1 MFITDM
7 TNCDVEPIHIPGK
20 IQSHGFLI
28 AIDRGFNIT
37 FCSENI
43 STFLPTSAT
52 SLLTKPVQ
60 SLDAYLQ
67 KTGPP
72 GFIIQLIKLGETG
85 KGFMPANPYSI
96 EVQGQLFNLI
106 ISDSGDHYLLN
117 FEPEISDLNS
127 DIHRILG
134 SSLSIMLAD
143 SQLLPLLRKS
153 VQEVQKIIGYDRV
166 MIYKFHKDGHGEVVA
181 EVKNEELKPFMG
193 LHYPASD
200 IPKQA
205 RELYKINV
213 TRLIADV
220 STEPSI
226 IITSNKFHS
235 TPLDLTHSTLRA
247 VSPMHIQY
255 LKNMGVASSFSISLL
270 HHGELWGL
278 VACHNY
284 SPRFINYK
292 EREACKLIG
301 QVLSSALSFRQAE
314 EDEYLNNKLKM
325 SVDALTKQ
333 LIRYSSIEEAL
344 FEHKVTLLEAVGAT
358 GAALLFDNKL
368 HSAGDT
374 PDEKFIAGLTD
385 WLNET
390 MENQLYET
398 DRLPLVYPAALSKR
412 KQVSGLLACR
422 LSKEPKEFMIWFK
435 PEVVTT
441 INWAG
446 NPDKPVEFGTGG
458 IMEISPRKS
467 FDKWSQTV
475 ECTSTAWKKED
486 FKSALQLKEEVA
498 FAISR
503 KAAEIRRLNEKL
515 NEAYNE
521 LDAFSYTISHDLKN
535 PLTSI
540 KSYSEILT
548 EFFSLEPKAQSMV
561 DGILKSAN
569 KMQKMIEEVLNY
581 SRMGQARI
589 KPKAV
594 DMDKILNEIRKELL
608 IVNQKP
614 RLQITIGN
622 TPDLFG
628 DETMLMQVFSNLI
641 SNAVKYSGE
650 TYESSVTING
660 EDTGKAIQYTVTDNG
675 IGIKAADHERIF
687 ELFTRSDEVKDYEG
701 SGVGLSIVKKIME
714 KHRGKIWLK
723 SEVNAGSTFY
733 VSFNKYENP
742 PALN

>member
-1 MFITDM
+1 
-7 TNCDVEPIHIPGK
+7 
-20 IQSHGFLI
+20 
-28 AIDRGFNIT
+28 
-37 FCSENI
+37 
-43 STFLPTSAT
+43 
-52 SLLTKPVQ
+52 
-60 SLDAYLQ
+60 
-67 KTGPP
+67 
-72 GFIIQLIKLGETG
+72 
-85 KGFMPANPYSI
+85 
-96 EVQGQLFNLI
+96 
-106 ISDSGDHYLLN
+106 
-117 FEPEISDLNS
+117 
-127 DIHRILG
+127 
-134 SSLSIMLAD
+134 
-143 SQLLPLLRKS
+143 
-153 VQEVQKIIGYDRV
+153 
-166 MIYKFHKDGHGEVVA
+166 
-181 EVKNEELKPFMG
+181 
-193 LHYPASD
+193 
-200 IPKQA
+200 
-205 RELYKINV
+205 
-213 TRLIADV
+213 
-220 STEPSI
+220 
-226 IITSNKFHS
+226 
-235 TPLDLTHSTLRA
+235 
-247 VSPMHIQY
+247 
-255 LKNMGVASSFSISLL
+255 
-270 HHGELWGL
+270 
-278 VACHNY
+278 
-284 SPRFINYK
+284 
-292 EREACKLIG
+292 
-301 QVLSSALSFRQAE
+301 
-314 EDEYLNNKLKM
+314 
-325 SVDALTKQ
+325 
-333 LIRYSSIEEAL
+333 
-344 FEHKVTLLEAVGAT
+344 
-358 GAALLFDNKL
+358 
-368 HSAGDT
+368 
-374 PDEKFIAGLTD
+374 
-385 WLNET
+385 
-390 MENQLYET
+390 
-398 DRLPLVYPAALSKR
+398 
-412 KQVSGLLACR
+412 
-422 LSKEPKEFMIWFK
+422 MIWFK

-467 FDKWSQTV
+467 FDIWSQTV

-486 FKSALQLKEEVA
+486 FKSALQLKEEVT

-589 KPKAV
+589 KPKV
-594 DMDKILNEIRKELL
+594 VNMDKILDEIRQELL

-628 DETMLMQVFSNLI
+628 DETMVMQVFSNLI

-723 SEVNAGSTFY
+723 SEVNTGSTFY